1 VHDSCTMSGKRP
13 QKMKPSAQHILF
25 LTLAL
30 AFLAVGTASGSD
42 KSTSQSKAGLAFDT
56 THVNLGNVEQDS
68 KGTVTFLAINYGTLP
83 INVGPVN
90 IVALQGGDTGNSLQ
104 DAVPVSPNGV
114 YAIPI
119 IVGPYKQL
127 GPHTMQVKVTSSDP
141 RAQTSILT
149 VDFTV
154 VEGEAQEAKGPR
166 LRVDKQF
173 IDIGNVP
180 YDWPLYEQFTLRNDG
195 DAPLVLAGTPT
206 IRVELG
212 C

>member
-1 VHDSCTMSGKRP
+1 MDKNQDLKEEIAKITYD
-13 QKMKPSAQHILF
+13 HILF
-25 LTLAL
+25 LALAL
-30 AFLAVGTASGSD
+30 VLLAVGTACGSD
-42 KSTSQSKAGLAFDT
+42 KSTSQSKASLVFDK

-68 KGTVTFLAINYGTLP
+68 KGTVTFLAINYGALP
-83 INVGPVN
+83 IKVGPVN
-90 IVALQGGDTGNSLQ
+90 IVALRGGDTGSSLQ
-104 DAVPVSPNGV
+104 GTALISPNGV

-119 IVGPYKQL
+119 LVGPYKQL
-127 GPHTMQVKVTSSDP
+127 GPHTMQAKVTSSDP
-141 RAQTSILT
+141 KAQTTTLI

-154 VEGEAQEAKGPR
+154 VKGPARQAKGPR
-166 LRVDKQF
+166 LRVDKQL

>member
-1 VHDSCTMSGKRP
+1 MGRKQDLKEETAKVTYD
-13 QKMKPSAQHILF
+13 HILF
-25 LTLAL
+25 LALTLV
-30 AFLAVGTASGSD
+30 FLAVGTVCGSD
-42 KSTSQSKAGLAFDT
+42 KSTSQSKASLAFDK

-68 KGTVTFLAINYGTLP
+68 KGTLTFLAINYGMLP
-83 INVGPVN
+83 INVGPVD
-90 IVALQGGDTGNSLQ
+90 IVALQGGDTGSSLQ
-104 DAVPVSPNGV
+104 GTALVSPNGV

-119 IVGPYKQL
+119 LVGPYKQL

-141 RAQTSILT
+141 KAQTTTLT

-154 VEGEAQEAKGPR
+154 VKGPARQAKGPR

-195 DAPLVLAGTPT
+195 EAPLVLAGTPT
-206 IRVELG
+206 IREELG

>member
-1 VHDSCTMSGKRP
+1 MDSK
-13 QKMKPSAQHILF
+13 QYLKKEIAKVAYDHILF
-25 LTLAL
+25 LALAL
-30 AFLAVGTASGSD
+30 ACLAAGTAWGSD
-42 KSTSQSKAGLAFDT
+42 KSTNQSKAGLAFDT
-56 THVNLGNVEQDS
+56 THVSLGNVEQDS
-68 KGTVTFLAINYGTLP
+68 KGTVTFLAINYGALP
-83 INVGPVN
+83 IKVGPVN
-90 IVALQGGDTGNSLQ
+90 IVALQGGDTGSSLQ
-104 DAVPVSPNGV
+104 DTVSVSANGV

-119 IVGPYKQL
+119 QVGPYKQL
-127 GPHTMQVKVTSSDP
+127 GPHTMQVTVTSNDP
-141 RAQTSILT
+141 KAQTTTLT

-154 VEGEAQEAKGPR
+154 VEGPARQAKGPR
-166 LRVDKQF
+166 LRVDKQL

>member
-1 VHDSCTMSGKRP
+1 MDRKEDLKEEIAKVTYDR
-13 QKMKPSAQHILF
+13 ILF

-30 AFLAVGTASGSD
+30 VFLAVGTACGSD
-42 KSTSQSKAGLAFDT
+42 KSTSQSKASLAFDK

-68 KGTVTFLAINYGTLP
+68 KGTVTFLAINYGALP
-83 INVGPVN
+83 IKVGPVN
-90 IVALQGGDTGNSLQ
+90 IVALRGGDTGTSLKGT
-104 DAVPVSPNGV
+104 ALISPNGV

-119 IVGPYKQL
+119 LVGPYKQL
-127 GPHTMQVKVTSSDP
+127 GPHTMQVTVTSNDP
-141 RAQTSILT
+141 KAQTTTLT

-154 VEGEAQEAKGPR
+154 VEGPARQVKGPR
-166 LRVDKQF
+166 LRVDKQL

>member
-1 VHDSCTMSGKRP
+1 MDRKKDLKEEIAKVTYDR
-13 QKMKPSAQHILF
+13 IL
-25 LTLAL
+25 LLAL
-30 AFLAVGTASGSD
+30 ALVFLAVGTACGSD
-42 KSTSQSKAGLAFDT
+42 KSASQSKAGLAFDKI
-56 THVNLGNVEQDS
+56 HVNLGNVEQDS
-68 KGTVTFLAINYGTLP
+68 KGTVTFLAINYGALP
-83 INVGPVN
+83 IKVGPVD
-90 IVALQGGDTGNSLQ
+90 IVALRGGDTGKSLQ
-104 DAVPVSPNGV
+104 DTALVSPNGV

-119 IVGPYKQL
+119 LVGPYKQL
-127 GPHTMQVKVTSSDP
+127 GPHTMQAKVTSNDP
-141 RAQTSILT
+141 KAQTTTLT

-154 VEGEAQEAKGPR
+154 VRGTARQAKGPR
-166 LRVDKQF
+166 LRVDKQL